1 MHRDPRKISA
11 IEKALSVLVALSG
24 GTYEMGTV
32 EISKTLGFH
41 TATVS
46 RILKILTQAGF
57 LRQNE
62 MTHKFRLGPAILA
75 MAQTAMESL
84 DESLVRVAIPHLLD
98 LCEKV
103 RETVVLEVIS
113 GKRVRIAYV
122 AQSKQTLS
130 IRAII
135 GGKLPAHA
143 AAGAK
148 AIIAFSGPE
157 TIDMFLNKRMHRFT
171 QRTITDPDKLR
182 SELNRVKKTGI
193 AYTREEIDEGVN
205 AIGAPILDFS
215 GKPVAAAVVVGPS
228 ARVKC
233 SIHSPAVK
241 ELQETTANIA
251 AELFHVKKPMTANAA
266 GAKPLSRVAA

>member
-1 MHRDPRKISA
+1 MNRDPQKISA
-11 IEKALSVLVALSG
+11 IEKALSVLVAISG

-32 EISKTLGFH
+32 EISKKLGFH

-46 RILKILTQAGF
+46 RILKILTKAGF
-57 LRQNE
+57 LKQNE
-62 MTHKFRLGPAILA
+62 LTHKFRLGPAILS

-84 DESLVRVAIPHLLD
+84 GENLVRVATPHLLD

-113 GKRVRIAYV
+113 GKSVRIAYV
-122 AQSKQTLS
+122 AQGKQTLS

-135 GGKLPAHA
+135 GDKLPAHA

-148 AIIAFSGPE
+148 AIIALSEPE
-157 TIDMFLNKRMHRFT
+157 TIDMFLKKRMHRFT

-182 SELNRVKKTGI
+182 SELNRVRKTGI

-215 GKPVAAAVVVGPS
+215 SKPVAAAVVVGPS

-233 SIHSPAVK
+233 SIHSPIVK

-251 AELFHVKKPMTANAA
+251 AELFQVKKLMSENAA
-266 GAKPLSRVAA
+266 KVNPLSQVVA

>member
-1 MHRDPRKISA
+1 MNGDPQKISA
-11 IEKALSVLVALSG
+11 IEKALLVLVALSEG
-24 GTYEMGTV
+24 SHEMGTV
-32 EISKTLGFH
+32 EIGKKLGFH

-46 RILKILTQAGF
+46 RILKILAKAGF
-57 LRQNE
+57 VKQSE
-62 MTHKFRLGPAILA
+62 MTHKFGLGPAILS
-75 MAQTAMESL
+75 MVQTAMESL
-84 DESLVRVAIPHLLD
+84 GENLVRVAIPHLLD

-113 GKRVRIAYV
+113 GKSAKIAYV
-122 AQSKQTLS
+122 AQGKQTLS

-148 AIIAFSGPE
+148 AIIAFSEPGI
-157 TIDMFLNKRMHRFT
+157 IDMFLKKRMPRFT
-171 QRTITDPDKLR
+171 QRTITHPDKLR
-182 SELNRVKKTGI
+182 HELNRVRKTGI

-205 AIGAPILDFS
+205 AIGSPILDFS
-215 GKPVAAAVVVGPS
+215 RKPVAAAAVVGPS

-233 SIHSPAVK
+233 SIHSPIVK

-251 AELFHVKKPMTANAA
+251 AQLFQIKMDE
-266 GAKPLSRVAA
+266 AKHGKGGPDIVS

>member
-1 MHRDPRKISA
+1 
-11 IEKALSVLVALSG
+11 
-24 GTYEMGTV
+24 
-32 EISKTLGFH
+32 
-41 TATVS
+41 
-46 RILKILTQAGF
+46 
-57 LRQNE
+57 
-62 MTHKFRLGPAILA
+62 
-75 MAQTAMESL
+75 
-84 DESLVRVAIPHLLD
+84 
-98 LCEKV
+98 
-103 RETVVLEVIS
+103 
-113 GKRVRIAYV
+113 
-122 AQSKQTLS
+122 
-130 IRAII
+130 
-135 GGKLPAHA
+135 
-143 AAGAK
+143 
-148 AIIAFSGPE
+148 
-157 TIDMFLNKRMHRFT
+157 MFLNKRMHRFT

-266 GAKPLSRVAA
+266 GAKPLSRVVA

>member
-1 MHRDPRKISA
+1 MNRDSQKISA
-11 IEKALSVLVALSG
+11 IEKALLMLMALSG

-32 EISKTLGFH
+32 ELSRKLSFH

-46 RILKILTQAGF
+46 RILKILAKTGF
-57 LRQNE
+57 VKQSEL
-62 MTHKFRLGPAILA
+62 THKFRLGPAALS

-84 DESLVRVAIPHLLD
+84 GENLVRVAIPHLLE

-113 GKRVRIAYV
+113 GKSARIAYV
-122 AQSKQTLS
+122 AQGKQTLS
-130 IRAII
+130 IRAMI
-135 GGKLPAHA
+135 GGRLPSHA

-148 AIIAFSGPE
+148 AIIAFSE
-157 TIDMFLNKRMHRFT
+157 LEIIEMFLKKRMPRFT
-171 QRTITDPDKLR
+171 KRTITDPNKLR
-182 SELNRVKKTGI
+182 HQLNRVRKTGI

-215 GKPVAAAVVVGPS
+215 NKPVAAAVVVGPS

-233 SIHSPAVK
+233 SIHSPIAK
-241 ELQETTANIA
+241 ELQDTTANIA
-251 AELFHVKKPMTANAA
+251 AELFQVKTDKRNAA
-266 GAKPLSRVAA
+266 RMNPLSQVVK